1 MQAIMLAA
9 GVGSRLY
16 GDTDT
21 QPPKCLLKFDGKTL
35 LRRHIEILHDLGIER
50 LTLVLGYRKDEILD
64 EARQVQIDI
73 CAEGFVDHVVNPDY
87 RLGTVVSM
95 HTAKSVLRSG
105 SDVLMMDADVL
116 YTRTLIEQL
125 LNSPHANCLL
135 VDRNLE
141 PGDEPVKVCIE
152 NKTIVNFG
160 KIIPRTYET
169 MGEWPG
175 FMKLS
180 PGIARRMVE
189 ACAAIIGAG
198 RPEQPC
204 EDAIYDVLMA
214 EPGVFGFEDVTGE
227 PWIEI
232 DFPED
237 LDRAK
242 DVILPKLE
250 KAVA

>member
-1 MQAIMLAA
+1 MRAIILAA
-9 GVGSRLY
+9 GVGARL
-16 GDTDT
+16 GSGEDH
-21 QPPKCLLKFDGKTL
+21 PPKAMLKFGGKTL
-35 LRRHIEILHDLGIER
+35 FQRHLEILEACGIEEVV
-50 LTLVLGYRKDEILD
+50 TVTGYRGQLFEAEINRLG
-64 EARQVQIDI
+64 AQ
-73 CAEGFVDHVVNPDY
+73 GFVRQLDNPHF
-87 RLGTVVSM
+87 REGSVVSLW
-95 HTAKSVLRSG
+95 TAREELEKGEDILV
-105 SDVLMMDADVL
+105 MDADVL
-116 YTRTLIEQL
+116 YTQTLIKRL
-125 LNSPHANCLL
+125 LESPHPNCLL
-135 VDRNLE
+135 VDRELD

-152 NKTIVNFG
+152 NETIVNFG
-160 KIIPRTYET
+160 KLLPRNYET

-180 PGIARRMVE
+180 PRIASRMVE
-189 ACAAIIGAG
+189 ACAAIIDAG

-237 LDRAK
+237 LERAK
-242 DVILPKLE
+242 VVILPKLG

>member
-9 GVGSRLY
+9 GVGSRLF

-21 QPPKCLLKFDGKTL
+21 QPPKCLLEFDGKTL
-35 LRRHIEILHDLGIER
+35 LRRHIEILYNMGIEG
-50 LTLVLGYRKDEILD
+50 LTLVLGYRKDEILA
-64 EARQVQIDI
+64 EADQVQRDI
-73 CAEGFVDHVVNPDY
+73 GANDFVHHVINPDY

-95 HTAKSVLRSG
+95 HTAKSVLIGG

-116 YTRTLIEQL
+116 YTQTLIKRL
-125 LNSPHANCLL
+125 LESPHPNCLL
-135 VDRNLE
+135 VDRELD

-152 NKTIVNFG
+152 NETIVNFG
-160 KIIPRTYET
+160 KLLPRNYES

-180 PGIARRMVE
+180 PRIASRMVE
-189 ACAAIIGAG
+189 ACAAIIDAG

-237 LDRAK
+237 LERAK
-242 DVILPKLE
+242 VVILPKLG